1 MPKLE
6 WKILLGL
13 VWKDLCTLLQY
24 DKNRVLLA
32 KRYLLELIILGLFTL
47 TFIIDAY
54 LFIFP
59 LRLSNFA
66 ILKFLIIFFNGHF
79 DRQCRM

>member
-47 TFIIDAY
+47 TFIIDA
-54 LFIFP
+54 
-59 LRLSNFA
+59 
-66 ILKFLIIFFNGHF
+66 
-79 DRQCRM
+79 